1 MTIIGGGL
9 VTSGTSRTASS
20 REVFGRSLFDPM
32 ESADGPAILG
42 PETISYPDL
51 LRRVDRLGS
60 RLRKAGVREETRVGI
75 CLEPT
80 PSYVIA
86 LLAVLRMG
94 AKVVLLSPG
103 WAAEEVRRCVTT
115 TQPAFL
121 IADHAPQGLEPACPV
136 SPLEESAL
144 MLVDLG
150 AEGLDPSAPSDAVL
164 IFTSGT
170 SGIPKGV
177 VLSASGLLANVTA
190 IREYLAVERMDSA
203 LLFTP
208 TCYAYAVSQVLVQAL
223 ASAAICPVNKGLKY
237 PILLLEAISKF
248 RIRGVSANPTSFKI
262 LLGTQTSSSVD
273 LSSLRYA
280 QSGGQFLSPELVEGI
295 RMRFS
300 NSRVV
305 NQYGCTENSPRICYH
320 WVRDG
325 EQPLPGCSLPVG
337 KGVRGT
343 EILLADEAGRRVPA
357 GDTGQILV
365 RGTSLMSGYWKMP
378 EQTASRFVDGWFA
391 TGDLGRLD
399 PAGNLIVVGR
409 LTDVINIG
417 NEKVTPGEVEAFI
430 QQLAS
435 VDEAA
440 VFGVADPLFGEAV
453 EAIVVVRPNTA
464 ADEETVTREI
474 RAHLRGL
481 VSPFKIPRRVH
492 FRANLPR
499 TLYGKLDRKRLA
511 EWAKGD

>member
-1 MTIIGGGL
+1 MTIIGGDL
-9 VTSGTSRTASS
+9 ATSGTSRNTSS
-20 REVFGRSLFDPM
+20 REVFGRCLFDPM

-121 IADHAPQGLEPACPV
+121 IADHALQGLEPGCPV

-150 AEGLDPSAPSDAVL
+150 GEGLDPSAPSEAVL

-177 VLSASGLLANVTA
+177 VLSAYGLLANVAA
-190 IREYLAVERMDSA
+190 IREYLAVESADSA

-223 ASAAICPVNKGLKY
+223 AGAAICPVSKGLKY
-237 PILLLEAISKF
+237 PILILEAISQF
-248 RIRGVSANPTSFKI
+248 GIRGVSANPTSFKI

-280 QSGGQFLSPELVEGI
+280 QSGGQFLSPELVEAI

-305 NQYGCTENSPRICYH
+305 NQYGCTGIHPESAITGCRTESNRFRAVRSPSGQASAGLRF
-320 WVRDG
+320 
-325 EQPLPGCSLPVG
+325 CSP
-337 KGVRGT
+337 
-343 EILLADEAGRRVPA
+343 
-357 GDTGQILV
+357 
-365 RGTSLMSGYWKMP
+365 
-378 EQTASRFVDGWFA
+378 
-391 TGDLGRLD
+391 
-399 PAGNLIVVGR
+399 
-409 LTDVINIG
+409 
-417 NEKVTPGEVEAFI
+417 
-430 QQLAS
+430 
-435 VDEAA
+435 
-440 VFGVADPLFGEAV
+440 
-453 EAIVVVRPNTA
+453 
-464 ADEETVTREI
+464 TREGA
-474 RAHLRGL
+474 RCPLEKRVRFWSEGR
-481 VSPFKIPRRVH
+481 VS
-492 FRANLPR
+492 
-499 TLYGKLDRKRLA
+499 
-511 EWAKGD
+511 